1 MEDGPTYGFDTLQI
15 HAGSRPDP
23 VTGARQT
30 PIYQSTA
37 YVFRDAEHAAA
48 LFNLQEVGYISVSYT
63 HLTLPTILLV

>member
-37 YVFRDAEHAAA
+37 CLLYTSPSPRDA
-48 LFNLQEVGYISVSYT
+48 
-63 HLTLPTILLV
+63 TLSRMPSSA

>member
-30 PIYQSTA
+30 PI
-37 YVFRDAEHAAA
+37 
-48 LFNLQEVGYISVSYT
+48 ISQPHMYLEMPITPQLYLICKKLGIFTPVS
-63 HLTLPTILLV
+63 LIQQ

>member
-37 YVFRDAEHAAA
+37 YVFAMLSMR
-48 LFNLQEVGYISVSYT
+48 
-63 HLTLPTILLV
+63 LLYLICKK